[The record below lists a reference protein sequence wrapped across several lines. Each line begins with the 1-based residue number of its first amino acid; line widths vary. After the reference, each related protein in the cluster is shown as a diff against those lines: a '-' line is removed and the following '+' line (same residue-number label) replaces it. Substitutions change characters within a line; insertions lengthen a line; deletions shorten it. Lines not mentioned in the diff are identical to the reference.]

1 MRHFNHMAKVS
12 LEKVIKDKVE
22 PLVNEAMHKF
32 LGATVSEI
40 SEEIS
45 DKIEKNPLITYD
57 IRTELKFKTAKKLF
71 KSEFLK
77 RLLQSNLGNV
87 SLVAKVS
94 GLDRRSIHRSIK
106 ELNIDIKKIR
116 DELIRTE
123 YYQKE
128 AVDSILR
135 KTLDDYKQ
143 VIQPKSLEKMYE
155 HVGELS
161 QDIVKQLPI
170 AEMNWDEAEK
180 EFEKRYFEK
189 VLAENNGNISATARK
204 IGLRYETLFRKLK
217 KLGMK

>member
-1 MRHFNHMAKVS
+1 MAKVS